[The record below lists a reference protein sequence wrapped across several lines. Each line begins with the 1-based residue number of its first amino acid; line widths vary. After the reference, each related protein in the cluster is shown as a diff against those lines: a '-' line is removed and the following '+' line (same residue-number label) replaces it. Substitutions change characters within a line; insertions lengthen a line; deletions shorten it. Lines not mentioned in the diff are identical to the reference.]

1 MRAECDNM
9 PRPPKP
15 GIAMPDPADLL
26 SSERIRKKFGSYGV
40 DVLEADLNRRVSA
53 LYSVADGKKTC
64 RTYARVRFTPTIDPA
79 FAAEH
84 ARVLAGES
92 IGAVFRS
99 AGWTIAKRH
108 RHIGETALPDG
119 DSEIA
124 GLMRIEAKNKL
135 ATDTYVFEI
144 EKDGRRFTYAEITE
158 LHHPAYLTAAELAS
172 VYGES
177 ATAEGL

>member
-1 MRAECDNM
+1 MHDT
-9 PRPPKP
+9 
-15 GIAMPDPADLL
+15 ADLL
-26 SSERIRKKFGSYGV
+26 SSERIEKKFGSYGV
-40 DVLEADLNRRVSA
+40 DVLEADANRRVSA
-53 LYSVADGKKTC
+53 LYSLADGEKIC
-64 RTYARVRFTPTIDPA
+64 RTYARVRFIPTIDPA

-108 RHIGETALPDG
+108 RHIGETALPDDG
-119 DSEIA
+119 EIA
-124 GLMRIEAKNKL
+124 RLMRIGRRDKL

-144 EKDGRRFTYAEITE
+144 EKNGRRFAYAEITE
-158 LHHPAYLTAAELAS
+158 LHHPAYLTASELAS
-172 VYGES
+172 IYGES

>member
-1 MRAECDNM
+1 
-9 PRPPKP
+9 
-15 GIAMPDPADLL
+15 MPDTADLL
-26 SSERIRKKFGSYGV
+26 SSERIQKKFGSYGV
-40 DVLEADLNRRVSA
+40 DVLEADANRRVSA
-53 LYSVADGKKTC
+53 LYSLTHGEKVC
-64 RTYARVRFTPTIDPA
+64 RTYAQVRFTPAIDPA

-99 AGWTIAKRH
+99 AGWTISKRH
-108 RHIGETALPDG
+108 RHIGETALPEG
-119 DSEIA
+119 EIA
-124 GLMRIEAKNKL
+124 ELMRIGREDKL

-144 EKDGRRFTYAEITE
+144 EKDGRRFAYAEITE

-172 VYGES
+172 IYGES